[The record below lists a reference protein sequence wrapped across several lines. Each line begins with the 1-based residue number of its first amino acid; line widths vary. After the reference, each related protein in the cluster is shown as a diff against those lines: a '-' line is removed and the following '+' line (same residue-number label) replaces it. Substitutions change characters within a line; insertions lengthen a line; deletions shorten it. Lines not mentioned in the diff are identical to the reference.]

1 MTTVHDFDRT
11 ALATQANDL
20 DQTGFATLADPAFGS
35 DASPEPIAPA
45 AKRKPID
52 KLVVAAGLVGAI
64 GAGAA
69 LWMVLTG
76 HSSQPR
82 TTAVQSSTAPAAA
95 PAAAIAAPAPTP
107 DNGPAPAPA
116 VWRGLVR
123 LPK

>member
-1 MTTVHDFDRT
+1 MTTMHDFDRT
-11 ALATQANDL
+11 ALATQ
-20 DQTGFATLADPAFGS
+20 TDPAFGS
-35 DASPEPIAPA
+35 DESPEPIVPA

-76 HSSQPR
+76 HSSQPH

-95 PAAAIAAPAPTP
+95 PAAAVAAPAPSP

-116 VWRGLVR
+116 VWRGLVL
-123 LPK
+123 LPV